1 MSDEF
6 DVNLD
11 LGLGDDGDDVQSE
24 PEVVAAEP
32 EKKAAPKKRTA
43 KKKPQ
48 TEPKEVD
55 EKLDATSDPNKGKVR
70 IVIDQVKGMSNYEV
84 VGVNG
89 KIYQIKRG
97 EPVWVP
103 EAVAHVLDNAVMTD
117 TIIDRHP
124 ITGER
129 VERTHTYSAIP
140 WRRV

>member
-1 MSDEF
+1 MSNEDF
-6 DVNLD
+6 DIDLD
-11 LGLGDDGDDVQSE
+11 LGMGEEG
-24 PEVVAAEP
+24 EVVVEEAAETAP
-32 EKKAAPKKRTA
+32 AKAAPKKRTA
-43 KKKPQ
+43 KKKLQ

-124 ITGER
+124 VTGER
-129 VERTHTYSAIP
+129 IERTHTYSAIP
-140 WRRV
+140 WRRA

>member
-1 MSDEF
+1 MSNEDF
-6 DVNLD
+6 DIDLD
-11 LGLGDDGDDVQSE
+11 LGMGEEDK
-24 PEVVAAEP
+24 AAP
-32 EKKAAPKKRTA
+32 AKAVPAKAVPAKAAPKKRTA
-43 KKKPQ
+43 KKKLQ

-89 KIYQIKRG
+89 KVYQIKRG

-117 TIIDRHP
+117 AIINRHP
-124 ITGER
+124 VTGER
-129 VERTHTYSAIP
+129 VEHIHTYSAIP
-140 WRRV
+140 WRRA

>member
-1 MSDEF
+1 MSNEDF
-6 DVNLD
+6 DIDLD
-11 LGLGDDGDDVQSE
+11 LGMGEEG
-24 PEVVAAEP
+24 EVMAEEVAETVPA
-32 EKKAAPKKRTA
+32 KAAPKKRTA
-43 KKKPQ
+43 KKKLQ

-89 KIYQIKRG
+89 KVYQIKRG

-124 ITGER
+124 VTGER
-129 VERTHTYSAIP
+129 VEHIHTYSAIP
-140 WRRV
+140 WRRA

>member
-1 MSDEF
+1 MSNEF
-6 DVNLD
+6 DIDLD
-11 LGLGDDGDDVQSE
+11 LGMGEDE
-24 PEVVAAEP
+24 TAAEEVVEAAP
-32 EKKAAPKKRTA
+32 APAKAAPKKRTA

-124 ITGER
+124 VTGER
-129 VERTHTYSAIP
+129 IERTHTYSAIP
-140 WRRV
+140 WRRA